1 MTFYPYYQLGDKIT
15 MKQKTI
21 TKTYLYF
28 DEDEKKKFKKWLI
41 DKNLF
46 LGVVADKLE
55 VSSAYLW
62 LVINGQR
69 EVTKKLKE
77 KLEALGY
84 EM

>member
-1 MTFYPYYQLGDKIT
+1 

-21 TKTYLYF
+21 TKTYLFF
-28 DEDEKKKFKKWLI
+28 DEDEKKKFRKWLI
-41 DKNLF
+41 DKNLY
-46 LGVVADKLE
+46 LGLVADKLE

-62 LVINGQR
+62 LVINGHR

-84 EM
+84 EI

>member
-1 MTFYPYYQLGDKIT
+1 

-21 TKTYLYF
+21 IKTYLYF
-28 DEDEKKKFKKWLI
+28 DEDERKRFKKWLI
-41 DKNLF
+41 DKNLS
-46 LGVVADKLE
+46 LGIVADKLE
-55 VSSAYLW
+55 VSSSYLW

-77 KLEALGY
+77 SLEALGY